1 MTRFRDAPMVQGVG
15 FDFAKTWKIDE
26 GETTPYLRAFLVQ
39 RTAFA
44 AWLEDELNL
53 PPDTDPLTV
62 VNGVPLLARYVYG
75 ILPLTGETDA
85 DGHPLVDFGID
96 ADGAP
101 WFSLAPQKM
110 ADEYGMQFSVL
121 WSPNLADDWRLDPGD
136 EWPLEIRFDQDGD
149 GNDATCH
156 PPVSAD
162 ETKMFFKYRIVIED

>member
-1 MTRFRDAPMVQGVG
+1 MT
-15 FDFAKTWKIDE
+15 
-26 GETTPYLRAFLVQ
+26 
-39 RTAFA
+39 
-44 AWLEDELNL
+44 WLEDELHM

-75 ILPLTGETDA
+75 IEPLDARTDA
-85 DGHPLVDFGID
+85 DGHALVDFGID
-96 ADGAP
+96 ADGTP
-101 WFSLAPQKM
+101 WFRLAPPKM

-156 PPVSAD
+156 PPVDPDIAPQ
-162 ETKMFFKYRIVIED
+162 MFFKYKIVIED